1 MYPRKLSLYKEVD
14 ESVLSCRVPSMIL
27 QPVVENA
34 VNHGIR
40 NIDWEGRID
49 LTVSGEED
57 MIRIAVRDNGK
68 GMSPEK
74 IREIFSGDDSI
85 SEEVL
90 PSTDST
96 GIGLR
101 NVIRRLELYYE
112 QEGLTEIRSEGENK
126 GTEVII
132 RIPWKH

>member
-1 MYPRKLSLYKEVD
+1 M
-14 ESVLSCRVPSMIL
+14 
-27 QPVVENA
+27 
-34 VNHGIR
+34 IR
-40 NIDWEGRID
+40 N
-49 LTVSGEED
+49 
-57 MIRIAVRDNGK
+57 AVRDNGK